1 MKAQFRLIAPVLFM
15 TFAIFSVVNAQVL
28 DEFTAVVDG
37 HNVVLEWS
45 NNAENDVTKYC
56 IQRSFDGR
64 NYYTISNLLPEGNGH
79 TYQYIDDSLYKNN
92 IRTFY
97 YRIEVR
103 HNGGRSLFSRTREV
117 TLSFSGILRTWGS
130 IKAMFR

>member
-64 NYYTISNLLPEGNGH
+64 NYYTIHNRRELIQNLSVNHREDSKGH
-79 TYQYIDDSLYKNN
+79 KKHWCN
-92 IRTFY
+92 
-97 YRIEVR
+97 
-103 HNGGRSLFSRTREV
+103 
-117 TLSFSGILRTWGS
+117 
-130 IKAMFR
+130 